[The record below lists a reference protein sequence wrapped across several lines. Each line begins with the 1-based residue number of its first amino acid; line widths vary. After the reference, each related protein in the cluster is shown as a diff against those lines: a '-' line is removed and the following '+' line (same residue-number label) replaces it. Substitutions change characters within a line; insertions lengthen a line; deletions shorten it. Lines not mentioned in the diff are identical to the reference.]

1 LIVDPDGYVIT
12 KQSLVSMT
20 NRLKC
25 RMRFLNSNTK
35 MVYDARIVA
44 SSAKHDL
51 ALLKIEAKRLP
62 TIPWNTQADSVSLG
76 RIVASLEVEPLSFAV
91 IGANVSAD
99 PMTSEVIP
107 QILLKVNAGPHGE
120 AVIGGFPDHRAD
132 LDAFRDLVKSGD
144 VLVRLNGLQ
153 TPTFEEYGRISD
165 RLVYASRGANG
176 PIDYN
181 RPADNSFAGDPVI
194 LTIRRDGH
202 VLDVH
207 IVKVNPG
214 DRNRLD
220 AYLSPVSLRRHGFP
234 AVFAHDGRLS
244 PSQCGGPVVNLAGE
258 VIGLNIARA
267 DNTRT
272 LAIPAGVLN
281 EVVDHLLAQAKS
293 GKAN

>member
-1 LIVDPDGYVIT
+1 
-12 KQSLVSMT
+12 
-20 NRLKC
+20 
-25 RMRFLNSNTK
+25 
-35 MVYDARIVA
+35 
-44 SSAKHDL
+44 
-51 ALLKIEAKRLP
+51 
-62 TIPWNTQADSVSLG
+62 
-76 RIVASLEVEPLSFAV
+76 
-91 IGANVSAD
+91 
-99 PMTSEVIP
+99 
-107 QILLKVNAGPHGE
+107 
-120 AVIGGFPDHRAD
+120 
-132 LDAFRDLVKSGD
+132 
-144 VLVRLNGLQ
+144 
-153 TPTFEEYGRISD
+153 
-165 RLVYASRGANG
+165 
-176 PIDYN
+176 
-181 RPADNSFAGDPVI
+181 VI

-272 LAIPAGVLN
+272 LAIPAGVLK
-281 EVVDHLLAQAKS
+281 ELVDHLLAQAKT